1 MEENTRSLFKTAG
14 TARLVE
20 GIIFVSCW
28 LVCGLLAINVVQS
41 GPLIQYDQPLD
52 LALHQQALA
61 GPAWVI
67 EVMKF
72 LSFMGKHGI
81 TTLLVAFGLYWLIRR
96 QWREI
101 IMAALGVG
109 GGTLVFWGLAGL
121 VHRPRP
127 VLPQPFD
134 TIPFSSFPSGHMIN
148 SVSFYLLLLYL
159 VWPELKSG
167 FERGLFALFI
177 VGLLLAIAFSRLYL
191 GDHFLT
197 DVIAGMAVG
206 LAWSVLVYPGV
217 DAYLKRRSEKKAA
230 AHSQAVQS

>member
-1 MEENTRSLFKTAG
+1 MEEDSRQITTFPGSGRGLEA
-14 TARLVE
+14 V
-20 GIIFVSCW
+20 IFVAGW
-28 LVCGLLAINVVQS
+28 LIWGLLAINVIES
-41 GPLIQYDQPLD
+41 GPLVQYDQPLA

-81 TTLLVAFGLYWLIRR
+81 TTLLIAFGLFWLFHK

-121 VHRPRP
+121 VHRSRP

-159 VWPELKSG
+159 VWPGLKSG
-167 FERGLFALFI
+167 FVRALFLI
-177 VGLLLAIAFSRLYL
+177 FTVGLLLSIAFSRLYL

-197 DVIAGMAVG
+197 DVIAGAAVG

-217 DAYLKRRSEKKAA
+217 DAYLKRRHAKKMAA
-230 AHSQAVQS
+230 QSR